1 MSNIAKS
8 TEQWPRKVT
17 VGRASVKIYQR
28 LTPAGKVGYRVEN
41 YSTGKRRL
49 DSYSTEA
56 DAMDAANKLARQLS
70 QMDVIGASMTKE
82 QAIEFSSVTQSLLP
96 FGITLSAAV
105 AAIVQA
111 LKEVGDLAT
120 VGAAIHFYKTKHT
133 PIVEK
138 NVSDV
143 VADLIA
149 EKKARGRKERHI
161 EGLTYR
167 LEKFAEAFPCKI
179 SDVKDV
185 DIQTWLDGHKLSA
198 RSYMH
203 NRAAVNLLFNYA
215 ADKKRR
221 YVRENIVAHVDK
233 IDIEETEPEV
243 FTPEE
248 ARKLMTNATEDFLPC
263 IAIALF
269 AGLRSAEIQRLTWD
283 KIDLKQG
290 HIVISAGVAKTAS
303 RRIVPMEKN
312 LLLWLAPYAER
323 KGKLFEFGDN
333 AYDKRLVAT
342 AKTAGIT
349 WKQNAPRHSF
359 ISYAFAMCDDAAK
372 VASWCGNS
380 PAVIHKNYRALVT
393 KTDAANYFSITP
405 PKLIGDSTPEQDT
418 KERVKA
424 YLENQNAN

>member
-1 MSNIAKS
+1 MSKTS
-8 TEQWPRKVT
+8 PSQPKQSDKWPRKVT
-17 VGRASVKIYQR
+17 IGRVTVKVYKR
-28 LTPAGKVGYRVEN
+28 LTPAGKVGFRVEN
-41 YSTGKRRL
+41 YSTGERGL
-49 DSYSTEA
+49 DSYKNEA
-56 DAMDAANKLARQLS
+56 DAMDAATKLARQLS
-70 QMDVIGASMTKE
+70 QMDVISASMTRE
-82 QAIEFSSVTQSLLP
+82 QSIEYASAVQSLQPL
-96 FGITLSAAV
+96 GLTLSAAI
-105 AAIVQA
+105 AAIVEA
-111 LKEVGDLAT
+111 VKEVGDLPT

-149 EKKARGRKERHI
+149 EKKSRGRKERHI

-203 NRAAVNLLFNYA
+203 NRSAVNLLFNYA
-215 ADKKRR
+215 ADRKRR
-221 YVRENIVAHVDK
+221 FVRENIVAHVDK

-248 ARKLMTNATEDFLPC
+248 ARKLMANVTEDFLPC

-290 HIVISAGVAKTAS
+290 HIVITIGVAKTAS
-303 RRIVPMEKN
+303 RRLVPIETN
-312 LLLWLAPYAER
+312 LALWLAPYAEC
-323 KGKLFEFGDN
+323 KGKLWQHGDN

-342 AKTAGIT
+342 AKAAGIA

-359 ISYAFAMCDDAAK
+359 ISYAYAVCDDAAK

-380 PAVIHKNYRALVT
+380 PSVIHKNYRALVT
-393 KTDAANYFSITP
+393 KTDAANYFAINP
-405 PKLIGDSTPEQDT
+405 PKLVGGSLPSVPMLT
-418 KERVKA
+418 
-424 YLENQNAN
+424 